1 MNETHHI
8 LYHHLLQRQNDLP
21 LIRTNLV
28 SIWPSIFLLI
38 CLVLLV
44 VLRVTS
50 YQKVIK
56 IMQAIFNFKTA
67 KSIDGEEYKF
77 FKLSSILLNVF
88 FIFNMAFLSYKL
100 NSIYKLTLVKW
111 SGVTQLLFFIL
122 FILLLLLFKFL
133 VNRLLLFI
141 SNNHKAV
148 SEYNLI
154 GLLINQTFALFIF
167 PFIVLL
173 QFSKFNSIF
182 FLFCALVIIASA
194 EIYKWYKGFLISLI
208 EQRIG
213 LLQIFTY
220 FCALEILPGLILLKY
235 IIETF

>member
-1 MNETHHI
+1 MNETYHI
-8 LYHHLLQRQNDLP
+8 LYHHLLQRQNSIP
-21 LIRTNLV
+21 LIRTSLV

-38 CLVLLV
+38 CLVILV

-88 FIFNMAFLSYKL
+88 FIFNMAFLCYKL

>member
-21 LIRTNLV
+21 IIRTSLV

-38 CLVLLV
+38 CLVILV

-88 FIFNMAFLSYKL
+88 FIFNMAFLCYKL
-100 NSIYKLTLVKW
+100 NSIYRLILVKW
-111 SGVTQLLFFIL
+111 SGVMQLLFFIL
-122 FILLLLLFKFL
+122 FMLLFKFL
-133 VNRLLLFI
+133 LNRLLLFI
-141 SNNHKAV
+141 SNNHKVV

-154 GLLINQTFALFIF
+154 GSLINQTFALFIF
-167 PFIVLL
+167 PFVVLL
-173 QFSKFNSIF
+173 QFSKYNSIF
-182 FLFCALVIIASA
+182 FLFCALVILASA
-194 EIYKWYKGFLISLI
+194 EIYKWYRGFLISLI

>member
-8 LYHHLLQRQNDLP
+8 LYHHLLQRQNALP
-21 LIRTNLV
+21 IIRTSLV

-38 CLVLLV
+38 CIVILV

-50 YQKVIK
+50 YQKVLK
-56 IMQAIFNFKTA
+56 IIQSIFNFKTA

-77 FKLSSILLNVF
+77 FKFSSILLNVF
-88 FIFNMAFLSYKL
+88 FIFNIAFLCYKL
-100 NSIYKLTLVKW
+100 NSIYKLILFEW
-111 SGVTQLLFFIL
+111 SGFMQLLVFIL

-133 VNRLLLFI
+133 LNRLILFI

-148 SEYNLI
+148 LEFTLI
-154 GLLINQTFALFIF
+154 GSLINQIFSLFIF
-167 PFIVLL
+167 PFTLLL
-173 QFSKFNSIF
+173 QFSKYNSLF
-182 FLFCALVIIASA
+182 FLSSALVILASSV
-194 EIYKWYKGFLISLI
+194 IFKWYRGFLIALI

>member
-21 LIRTNLV
+21 LIRTSLV

-38 CLVLLV
+38 CLVILV

-88 FIFNMAFLSYKL
+88 FIFNMAFLCYKL
-100 NSIYKLTLVKW
+100 NSIYKLILVKW
-111 SGVTQLLFFIL
+111 SGVTQLFFY
-122 FILLLLLFKFL
+122 FI
-133 VNRLLLFI
+133 
-141 SNNHKAV
+141 
-148 SEYNLI
+148 Y
-154 GLLINQTFALFIF
+154 
-167 PFIVLL
+167 FIV
-173 QFSKFNSIF
+173 
-182 FLFCALVIIASA
+182 A
-194 EIYKWYKGFLISLI
+194 
-208 EQRIG
+208 
-213 LLQIFTY
+213 
-220 FCALEILPGLILLKY
+220 IL
-235 IIETF
+235 

>member
-8 LYHHLLQRQNDLP
+8 LYHHLLQRQNTFP
-21 LIRTNLV
+21 IIRTSLV
-28 SIWPSIFLLI
+28 SIWPSIFLLFCI
-38 CLVLLV
+38 VILV

-50 YQKVIK
+50 YQKVLK
-56 IMQAIFNFKTA
+56 IIQSIFNFKTA

-77 FKLSSILLNVF
+77 FKFSSILLNVF
-88 FIFNMAFLSYKL
+88 FIFNIAFLCYKL
-100 NSIYKLTLVKW
+100 NSIYKLILFEW

-133 VNRLLLFI
+133 LNRILLFI

-148 SEYNLI
+148 SEFTLI
-154 GLLINQTFALFIF
+154 GSLISQIFSIFIF
-167 PFIVLL
+167 PIILIL
-173 QFSKFNSIF
+173 QFSKYNSLF
-182 FLFCALVIIASA
+182 FLHCALIILGLSVIL
-194 EIYKWYKGFLISLI
+194 KWYRGFLIALI
-208 EQRIG
+208 EERIG

>member
-8 LYHHLLQRQNDLP
+8 LYHHLLQRQNSIP
-21 LIRTNLV
+21 LIRTSLV

-38 CLVLLV
+38 CLVILV

-88 FIFNMAFLSYKL
+88 FIFNMAFLCYKL
-100 NSIYKLTLVKW
+100 NSIYKLILVKW
-111 SGVTQLLFFIL
+111 SGVMQLLFFIL

-154 GLLINQTFALFIF
+154 GSLINQTFALFIF
-167 PFIVLL
+167 PFVVLL
-173 QFSKFNSIF
+173 QFSKYNSIF
-182 FLFCALVIIASA
+182 FLFCALVILASA